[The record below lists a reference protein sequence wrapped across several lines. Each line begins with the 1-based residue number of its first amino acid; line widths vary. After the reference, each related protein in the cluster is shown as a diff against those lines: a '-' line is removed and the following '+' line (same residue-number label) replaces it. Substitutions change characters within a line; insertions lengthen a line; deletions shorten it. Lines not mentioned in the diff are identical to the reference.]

1 MKKQSE
7 ECSLKPTNFKIL
19 NKNQRE
25 VLKNLSFTKKFN
37 FYLAGGTGLSL
48 YLAHRTSTDFDF
60 YTYKRFKN
68 LSIYFK
74 EGEVVND
81 LEDTFEIIVKNVSI
95 SFFYYPYS
103 LIREPFQIEN
113 IKVASIE
120 DISAMKMISITQR
133 GNFRDF
139 LDIYFLI
146 RKFGLKKLINWTKEK
161 YSNYSIFLILKG
173 LLYFK
178 DADRTAK
185 ENEKRIKLLEDVK
198 WNKIKE
204 LIKKEVKA
212 YVEGAKNGG

>member
-7 ECSLKPTNFKIL
+7 ECSLKPTNFNIL
-19 NKNQRE
+19 SKNQKE

-113 IKVASIE
+113 INVASIE